1 MANPLCFVL
10 MPFGSKPDPTGRPP
24 IDFNRIYD
32 KGIKPAID
40 AAGMIPVRAD
50 EEKTGG
56 IIHKPMFE
64 RLLLCEYAVADL
76 TTANANVFYE
86 LGVRHTARP
95 RATQPIF
102 AKHQPIPFDVNYLRA
117 LGYELGANN
126 EFGDSEAA
134 ALVTAL
140 SDRLKEM
147 RGIVAAGA
155 EPDSP
160 LFQLLGEWKPGDITH
175 LKTDMFHDQ
184 VMTNQEWRTRMERAR
199 SLGKADAVAELKK
212 IEGELGNLDIHEV
225 GIVVDLMLA
234 YRAQSAWS
242 QMIDLYQ
249 KMPVLLRNQVMVR
262 EQLGFA
268 LNRRAGDDKRPPAD
282 RNLDRTR
289 ALEVLSKVEDQQGP
303 NPETSG
309 LIGRIHKDVWDVVR
323 KTDAREARG
332 HLKESIDAYTR
343 GFEADLR
350 DAYPGVNA
358 ATLLDIQGSAESKA
372 RRDKLV
378 PVVRFAVEQR
388 LRAKQPDYWDY
399 ATMLE
404 LAVLAGD
411 QELASN
417 NLDSALSYAKESWM
431 PETTSR
437 NLGLIREFRAG
448 RAENVSWLDEII
460 AALDR
465 KAASLTQK

>member
-1 MANPLCFVL
+1 MPKPLCFVL

-24 IDFNRIYD
+24 IDFNRVYEN
-32 KGIKPAID
+32 GIKPAID

-95 RATQPIF
+95 RTTQPIY

-117 LGYELGANN
+117 LGYDLGANN
-126 EFGDSEAA
+126 EFGDNEASALVSALTQRLKGLRDAA
-134 ALVTAL
+134 AG
-140 SDRLKEM
+140 E
-147 RGIVAAGA
+147 A

-160 LFQLLGEWKPGDITH
+160 VFQLLSEWTPGDISH

-184 VMTNQEWRTRMERAR
+184 VMKNEEWKNRMDRAR
-199 SLGKADAVAELKK
+199 SMSRTEAITELEK
-212 IEGELGNLDIHEV
+212 IETELGDLDINEV
-225 GIVVDLMLA
+225 GIVIDLMLA
-234 YRAQSAWS
+234 YRSQSAWT
-242 QMIDLYQ
+242 QMIDLYE
-249 KMPVLLRNQVMVR
+249 KMPALLKRQIMVR

-268 LNRRAGDDKRPPAD
+268 FNRRAGDEARPVAD
-282 RNLDRTR
+282 RKADRDR
-289 ALEVLSKVEDQQGP
+289 ALQILKNVEDQKGP

-309 LIGRIHKDVWDVVR
+309 LIGRIYKDIWDSIR
-323 KTDAREARG
+323 RTSPREARG
-332 HLKESIDAYTR
+332 CLKDSIEAYTR

-358 ATLLDIQGSAESKA
+358 ATLLDAQGSDESKA
-372 RRDKLV
+372 KRDKLV

-388 LRAKQPDYWDY
+388 LRAKEPDYWDY
-399 ATMLE
+399 ATLLE
-404 LAVLAGD
+404 LAVLASD
-411 QELASN
+411 QALAN
-417 NLDSALSYAKESWM
+417 DNLDSALPKAIEKWM

-437 NLGLIREFRAG
+437 NLGLIREFRAVRG
-448 RAENVSWLDEII
+448 ENVSWLDEII
-460 AALDR
+460 ASLEE
-465 KAASLTQK
+465 KAGLRAH